1 MTAAPAHVM
10 VRRMIDA
17 STYEKLGVFYL
28 GKPVSPET
36 GEAVPEPFLYD
47 SKDLTT
53 HAFCV
58 GMTGSGKTGLCVT
71 LLEEAAI
78 DGIPAIAIDPKGD
91 LANLLLTFPELRPN
105 DFRPWIDE
113 SEAARQDRTPDEQA
127 TWTAELWKKGLE
139 ASGQDGARI
148 ERFRSAVETAI
159 YTPGSRVGRPLR
171 VLGTLDAPPPAV
183 RDDPDALRDRVV
195 GTTSSLLT
203 LLGVD
208 ADPVQSREHIVISRI
223 LSESWEN
230 GEDLDLG
237 GLIRALQNP
246 PFERVGVIDLES
258 YFPAKDRFALAT
270 TLNNLLASPG
280 FESWMVGEP
289 LDAGRLLY
297 TEDGKPRLSVLSIA
311 HLSERERMFFVT
323 LLLGEVV
330 SWMRAQE
337 GTGSLRALLFMDEVF
352 GYFPPLG
359 NPPAKPL
366 MLTLLKQARAYGIGV
381 VLATQNPVDID
392 YKGLSNCGT
401 WFLGRLQ
408 TERDKAR
415 VLEGL
420 EGASTKGFDRKL
432 ADELLSTLGKRVFLM
447 NNVHEDGPALFETR
461 WALSYL
467 RGPLQRDEIRKLTKD
482 AEPAAAARP
491 DDAEPIGAKPKARAM
506 PTAAPERPVLPK
518 EAGECFLVSATD
530 PPEAGALY
538 EPGLLGEANIHY
550 VRARGEIDHWETVL
564 VFTPLP
570 GGLRGSP
577 WRDGSEELAAADPIV
592 TSRPVEDAE
601 FEDPAAAASNPKSYA
616 RWSKMLVRHLYK
628 ERPLAI
634 WRCKELKT
642 YSRPGESEGEFR
654 ARLAHTRRERRDEA
668 RKKLDDRYG
677 KKLQTLQDRKRR
689 HEARVERETEQYENR
704 RMETVISWGTT
715 ILGAVLGRKMGGVG
729 TARRASTAAKGV
741 SRTMRERGDIG
752 RAQAEVDAVEEQIAE
767 LDREYREKLDEVAQ
781 EHAGELALEQV
792 DIRARKSDLS
802 VTQLRFVWRA

>member
-1 MTAAPAHVM
+1 
-10 VRRMIDA
+10 MIEA
-17 STYEKLGVFYL
+17 STFEKLGVFYL
-28 GKPVSPET
+28 GTPVSPDI
-36 GEAVPEPFLYD
+36 GASSPEPFLYN

-91 LANLLLTFPELRPN
+91 LGNLLLTFPELRPA

-113 SEAARQDRTPDEQA
+113 SEAARNERSPDEQA
-127 TWTAELWKKGLE
+127 TWTADLWKKGLAE
-139 ASGQDGARI
+139 SGQDGARVG
-148 ERFRSAVETAI
+148 RFKSAVETAI

-171 VLGTLDAPPPAV
+171 VLGTLDAPSEAV
-183 RDDPDALRDRVV
+183 RNDPDALRDRVV
-195 GTTSSLLT
+195 GMTSSLLT
-203 LLGVD
+203 LLGID
-208 ADPVQSREHIVISRI
+208 ADPVQSREHIVIARI
-223 LSESWEN
+223 LSDCWEK

-237 GLIRALQNP
+237 SLIRTLQNP

-280 FESWMVGEP
+280 FASWMEGEP
-289 LDAGRLLY
+289 LDVGKLLY
-297 TEDGKPRLSVLSIA
+297 TAEGKPRLSVLSIA

-330 SWMRAQE
+330 SWMRSQE
-337 GTGSLRALLFMDEVF
+337 GTGSLRALLFMDEIF

-366 MLTLLKQARAYGIGV
+366 MLTLLKQARAYGLGV

-420 EGASTKGFDRKL
+420 EGASQTGFDRKRV
-432 ADELLSTLGKRVFLM
+432 DELLSGLGKRMFLM

-467 RGPLQRDEIRKLTKD
+467 RGPLQRDEIRKLS
-482 AEPAAAARP
+482 ESP
-491 DDAEPIGAKPKARAM
+491 DVG
-506 PTAAPERPVLPK
+506 AAPVAGETTTRKAGPAKRATKKNSRPQRPLLPA
-518 EAGECFLVSATD
+518 EAGEAFFASPGE

-538 EPGLLGEANIHY
+538 EPGLVAEVSVHY
-550 VRARGEIDHWETVL
+550 VRSRGDVDHWETTRL
-564 VFTPLP
+564 YTPLIN
-570 GGLRGSP
+570 GRRGSP
-577 WRDGSEELAAADPIV
+577 WSDETEELTAAGLSFAPG
-592 TSRPVEDAE
+592 PVDDAE
-601 FEDPAAAASNPKSYA
+601 FQEPPAAVSNPKSYA
-616 RWSKMLVRHLYK
+616 RWSKMLASHIYK
-628 ERPLAI
+628 ERPLTI
-634 WRCKELKT
+634 LHCKKLKA

-654 ARLAHTRRERRDEA
+654 GRLAHKRRELRDKERA
-668 RKKLDDRYG
+668 AIEKRYAPKLGR
-677 KKLQTLQDRKRR
+677 LVDRKRR
-689 HEARVERETEQYENR
+689 FLARVDREREQYENR
-704 RMETVISWGTT
+704 RMETVISWGSTL
-715 ILGAVLGRKMGGVG
+715 LGAVFGRKMGGLG
-729 TARRASTAAKGV
+729 TARRASTAAKGI
-741 SRTMRERGDIG
+741 SRTVRERGDIG
-752 RAQAEVDAVEEQIAE
+752 RAEAEVEAVDEQIAE
-767 LDREYREKLDEVAQ
+767 LDREFREKLDDLTP
-781 EHAGELALEQV
+781 HKDGLLEIEENT
-792 DIRARKSDLS
+792 IRSRKSDLS
-802 VTQLRFVWRA
+802 VSQLRFVWRA

>member
-1 MTAAPAHVM
+1 
-10 VRRMIDA
+10 MIDA

-28 GKPVSPET
+28 GSPVSPES
-36 GEAVPEPFLYD
+36 GERTPEPFLYD

-91 LANLLLTFPELRPN
+91 LGNLLLSFPELRPA

-113 SEAARQDRTPDEQA
+113 SEAARNQRSPDEQA
-127 TWTAELWKKGLE
+127 KWTADLWKKGL
-139 ASGQDGARI
+139 AGSGQDGARVG
-148 ERFRSAVETAI
+148 RFKSAVETAI

-171 VLGTLDAPPPAV
+171 VLGTLDAPPAAV
-183 RDDPDALRDRVV
+183 RNDRDALRDRVV

-203 LLGVD
+203 LLGID

-223 LSESWEN
+223 LSECWEK
-230 GEDLDLG
+230 GEDLDLS

-258 YFPAKDRFALAT
+258 YLPAKERFALAT

-280 FESWMVGEP
+280 FESWMEGEP

-297 TEDGKPRLSVLSIA
+297 TAEGKPRLSVLSIA

-330 SWMRAQE
+330 SWMRSQE

-366 MLTLLKQARAYGIGV
+366 MLTLLKQARAYGVGV

-420 EGASTKGFDRKL
+420 EGASTKGFNRAEADR
-432 ADELLSTLGKRVFLM
+432 LLSTLGKRVFLM
-447 NNVHEDGPALFETR
+447 HNVHEDGPALFETR

-467 RGPLQRDEIRKLTKD
+467 RGPMQRDEIRQLTD
-482 AEPAAAARP
+482 AANLPAASETAQTHPATSPHRDASEATTPPQRP
-491 DDAEPIGAKPKARAM
+491 
-506 PTAAPERPVLPK
+506 L
-518 EAGECFLVSATD
+518 L
-530 PPEAGALY
+530 PPEADEGFLASQGEPPGAGGIY
-538 EPGLLGEANIHY
+538 EPGLLGEANVHY
-550 VRARGEIDHWETVL
+550 VRSRGEIDHWDTVR
-564 VFTPLP
+564 VYTPLVV
-570 GGLRGSP
+570 GRRGSP
-577 WRDGSEELAAADPIV
+577 WGDESEEMARTELTFVPCPVDGADFQ
-592 TSRPVEDAE
+592 EA
-601 FEDPAAAASNPKSYA
+601 PASVSNPKSYA
-616 RWSKMLVRHLYK
+616 RWTKMLGTHLYRK
-628 ERPLAI
+628 RPLRI
-634 WRCKELKT
+634 LHCKALKA
-642 YSRPGESEGEFR
+642 YSRPGENDGEFR
-654 ARLAHTRRERRDEA
+654 VRLAHRRRELRDARHEKLERRFAPKLARLAE
-668 RKKLDDRYG
+668 
-677 KKLQTLQDRKRR
+677 RKRKA
-689 HEARVERETEQYENR
+689 EARVERERAQYDNR
-704 RMETVISWGTT
+704 KMETVISWGTT
-715 ILGAVLGRKMGGVG
+715 LLGAVFGRKMGGLG
-729 TARRASTAAKGV
+729 TARRASAAAKGI

-752 RAQAEVDAVEEQIAE
+752 RAEAEVEAADAKIAE
-767 LDREYREKLDEVAQ
+767 LDLAYQEALDDAAAD
-781 EHAGELALEQV
+781 HGEELQLEETS
-792 DIRARKSDLS
+792 IRPRKSDLAIS
-802 VTQLRFVWRA
+802 QLRFVWRG

>member
-1 MTAAPAHVM
+1 MF
-10 VRRMIDA
+10 DA

-28 GKPVSPET
+28 GQAVSPET
-36 GEAVPEPFLYD
+36 GEPSSEPFLYD

-91 LANLLLTFPELRPN
+91 LGNLALTFPSLRPK

-113 SEAARQDRTPDEQA
+113 SEAARQERTPDEQA
-127 TWTAELWKKGLE
+127 KWTADLWRKGL
-139 ASGQDGARI
+139 ARSGQSGDRI
-148 ERFRSAVETAI
+148 RTFETSVETTI

-171 VLGTLDAPPPAV
+171 VLGTLDAPPPEV

-203 LLGVD
+203 LLGIE
-208 ADPVQSREHIVISRI
+208 ADPLQSREHIVLSRI
-223 LSESWEN
+223 LSDAWEK

-237 GLIRALQNP
+237 SLIRSLQNP
-246 PFERVGVIDLES
+246 SFDRVGVIDLES
-258 YFPAKDRFALAT
+258 YFPAKNRFELAT

-280 FESWMVGEP
+280 FESWMEGEP

-297 TEDGKPRLSVLSIA
+297 TETGKPRLSILSIA

-330 SWMRAQE
+330 SWMRSQE

-366 MLTLLKQARAYGIGV
+366 MLTLLKQARAYGVGV

-420 EGASTKGFDRKL
+420 ESASAKAFDRRQ
-432 ADELLSTLGKRVFLM
+432 ADTLLSTLGKRVFLM

-467 RGPLQRDEIRKLTKD
+467 RGPLQRDEIRQL
-482 AEPAAAARP
+482 ASEPAPLAS
-491 DDAEPIGAKPKARAM
+491 E
-506 PTAAPERPVLPK
+506 AAPEEVRRNGKGRKKGARPAPPARPLLPK
-518 EAGECFLVSATD
+518 EADEGFLSSIAE
-530 PPEAGALY
+530 PPEDGALY
-538 EPGLLGEANIHY
+538 EPGLLAEANLHY
-550 VRARGEIDHWETVL
+550 VRARGEIDRWETVRL
-564 VFTPLP
+564 FTSLP
-570 GGLRGSP
+570 SGLRGSP
-577 WRDGSEELAAADPIV
+577 WRADTEDLTDIEIALSAAPVGDADFEE
-592 TSRPVEDAE
+592 
-601 FEDPAAAASNPKSYA
+601 PAASASNPKSYP
-616 RWSKMLVRHLYK
+616 RWSKMLVSHLYK
-628 ERPLAI
+628 ERPLTI
-634 WRCKELKT
+634 LQCKELRA
-642 YSRPGESEGEFR
+642 YSKAGETDVAFR
-654 ARLAHTRRERRDEA
+654 TRLRQRQRELRDEA
-668 RKKLDDRYG
+668 REKLDDRYRR
-677 KKLQTLQDRKRR
+677 KMRTLADRKQRA
-689 HEARVERETEQYENR
+689 EARVERERAQYENR
-704 RMETVISWGTT
+704 RVETVISWGTT
-715 ILGAVLGRKMGGVG
+715 LLGAVLGRKIGVG
-729 TARRASTAAKGV
+729 TARSAASAAKGA
-741 SRTMRERGDIG
+741 SKTLRERGDVA
-752 RAQAEVDAVEEQIAE
+752 RAEDRVLALDEQIAE
-767 LDREYREKLDEVAQ
+767 WNREYEADIEEITAEFEKVLSLDTIE
-781 EHAGELALEQV
+781 
-792 DIRARKSDLS
+792 IRPRKSDLN